1 MKSLSNYE
9 LKTLMNKQKA
19 PCISMFMPTHRTGAE
34 IQQNQIRLRNLLR
47 EAEEKLLDG
56 GLRTAEAKALL
67 EPVSGL
73 LGNVIFWRHQ
83 SDGLA
88 VFLSADVFSYYCL
101 PIDFD
106 ELIVVADR
114 FHVRPL
120 LPVLGSDGRFYILT
134 LSQNEIRLYESTKQ
148 SIREI
153 ELETIPKN
161 IADALHYDE
170 LEKQVRFH
178 RGTSRGGERGSMLS
192 GGGANLDD
200 MKENILKYFR
210 QINRGLHSLLKDER
224 VPLVLAGVDYLFPIY
239 REANTYPSLIDEGI
253 AGNPKGISTEL
264 LHKQALQI
272 IKPYFQKAEDDAL
285 AQYRQSSGTGLT
297 SNDIKEIV
305 PAAYHGRVG
314 LLFISTGQQPWG
326 VFNPESNEVQ
336 LHRTMKSD
344 SEGLLDFSAIQT
356 FLNGGSVF
364 SIAREKMP
372 DDTSVAAVFRY

>member
-73 LGNVIFWRHQ
+73 LGNVIFWRQQ

-210 QINRGLHSLLKDER
+210 QINRGLHSILKDER

-326 VFNPESNEVQ
+326 VFDPESNEVQ

-344 SEGLLDFSAIQT
+344 SEGLLDFSVIQT

>member
-73 LGNVIFWRHQ
+73 LGNVIFWRQQ

-326 VFNPESNEVQ
+326 VFDPESNEVQ

-344 SEGLLDFSAIQT
+344 SEGLLDFSVIQT

>member
-73 LGNVIFWRHQ
+73 LGNVIFWRQQ

-210 QINRGLHSLLKDER
+210 QINRGLHSILKDER

-272 IKPYFQKAEDDAL
+272 IKPYFQKAEDNAL

-326 VFNPESNEVQ
+326 VFDPESNEVQ

-344 SEGLLDFSAIQT
+344 SEGLLDFSVIQT

>member
-1 MKSLSNYE
+1 MKSLSKDE

-19 PCISMFMPTHRTGAE
+19 PCISLFMPTYRTGAE
-34 IQQNQIRLRNLLR
+34 LQQNQIRLRNLLR
-47 EAEEKLLDG
+47 EAEEKLLDS
-56 GLRTAEAKALL
+56 GLRAAEVKALL
-67 EPVSGL
+67 EPASGL
-73 LGNVIFWRHQ
+73 LGNVIFWRQQ

-88 VFLSADVFSYYCL
+88 VFLSADAFSYYCL
-101 PIDFD
+101 PVNFD

-264 LHKQALQI
+264 LHKQALEI
-272 IKPYFQKAEDDAL
+272 IKPYFQKAEDDAI

-314 LLFISTGQQPWG
+314 LLFISTGHQLWG
-326 VFNPESNEVQ
+326 VFDPESNEVQ

-364 SIAREKMP
+364 SIARENMP

>member
-19 PCISMFMPTHRTGAE
+19 PCISLFMPTYRTGAE
-34 IQQNQIRLRNLLR
+34 LQQNQIRLRNLLR

-73 LGNVIFWRHQ
+73 LGNVIFWRQQ

-272 IKPYFQKAEDDAL
+272 IKPYFQKAEDDAI

-314 LLFISTGQQPWG
+314 LLFISTGHQPWG
-326 VFNPESNEVQ
+326 VFDPESNEVQ